1 MYVKPE
7 TRNLIHC
14 LQIVEN
20 TLGAR
25 TTIPVHSMEM
35 AICAMLLDIL
45 HTEKC
50 NSLKSVCH
58 VYERKT
64 FTEI

>member
-35 AICAMLLDIL
+35 AICLCDVARHIT
-45 HTEKC
+45 H
-50 NSLKSVCH
+50 
-58 VYERKT
+58 
-64 FTEI
+64 